1 MHYDTW
7 VSSSS
12 HWSCTIA
19 QWSGCQ
25 PVSSNPASVNC
36 DTNRKNS
43 SNYSNKFLGVQLKII
58 VPFASFTEAGGHSAS
73 DIKLEHNMRDW
84 HHRVRNYQDW
94 SDQPE
99 SKIETCPDAYI
110 QFAWF
115 TETGRQAGRKT
126 EPFQATST
134 ADVKHRRLNPIDL
147 HLHVGPK
154 NWWLSSFSLKERCG
168 IDTYRWHNIINVA
181 QVQMVHQSL
190 CAYERTKILIN
201 LHSSTEERPEPPT
214 SSSQDHWRYYKYVRM
229 TGWLSNPGGHEFDT
243 HCRYSSFFFK
253 KHELTCSFLC
263 FMIFL
268 CLKK

>member
-1 MHYDTW
+1 
-7 VSSSS
+7 
-12 HWSCTIA
+12 
-19 QWSGCQ
+19 
-25 PVSSNPASVNC
+25 
-36 DTNRKNS
+36 
-43 SNYSNKFLGVQLKII
+43 
-58 VPFASFTEAGGHSAS
+58 
-73 DIKLEHNMRDW
+73 MRDW

-126 EPFQATST
+126 EPFQATSM

-181 QVQMVHQSL
+181 QVHMVHQSL
-190 CAYERTKILIN
+190 CAYECTKFLIN

-229 TGWLSNPGGHEFDT
+229 TGWLSNLGGHEFDT
-243 HCRYSSFFFK
+243 HCRYSPFFL